1 MRGKVLF
8 CCENIEQD
16 AVEQVTVRS
25 RIILQ
30 DQVLQFRDF
39 HLDLVMPFA
48 EDGDVIFRVF
58 LSFQQIADIR
68 EDGFLFV
75 RHMFVYLFGIF
86 VEKAADHEGHI
97 FRAAHDRLCQFV
109 ADMGKTEVQEIVVC
123 IMQISDKRRDGDIF
137 MDLRCRD
144 CLRFRQKVDD
154 SQECICVD
162 LILPAYFPD
171 VFLSEPQVDT
181 EAAHHKDH
189 RIILAYQV
197 THLACFPVFS
207 VLHVSHIFYHL
218 YSRLL

>member
-1 MRGKVLF
+1 
-8 CCENIEQD
+8 
-16 AVEQVTVRS
+16 
-25 RIILQ
+25 
-30 DQVLQFRDF
+30 
-39 HLDLVMPFA
+39 
-48 EDGDVIFRVF
+48 
-58 LSFQQIADIR
+58 
-68 EDGFLFV
+68 
-75 RHMFVYLFGIF
+75 MFVYLFGIF

>member
-1 MRGKVLF
+1 
-8 CCENIEQD
+8 
-16 AVEQVTVRS
+16 
-25 RIILQ
+25 
-30 DQVLQFRDF
+30 
-39 HLDLVMPFA
+39 
-48 EDGDVIFRVF
+48 
-58 LSFQQIADIR
+58 
-68 EDGFLFV
+68 
-75 RHMFVYLFGIF
+75 
-86 VEKAADHEGHI
+86 
-97 FRAAHDRLCQFV
+97 
-109 ADMGKTEVQEIVVC
+109 MGKTEVQEIVVC

-197 THLACFPVFS
+197 THLTCFPVFS
-207 VLHVSHIFYHL
+207 VLHVSHIFYYL
-218 YSRLL
+218 YSRLIISMHIEVHPPVRQLCIPFRSASPDGTREHVRSDGGTTDTGFRYIA